1 MSKKLILASA
11 SPRRKDLLKS
21 LGLNFEIDFALVDEE
36 VEDGLLP
43 KEIVMTLAKKKAL
56 AISYKYQEGL
66 IIGADTLVFLNG
78 EVLGKP
84 KSEEDAFLM
93 LKNLQG
99 KEHEVYSG
107 VFLIDV
113 ATDESEVS
121 FEKTKVFFRPLSDN
135 EIWSYI
141 ATKEPFDKAGA
152 YAIQGLGSTIV
163 YKIEGDYFNVVGLPL
178 ACLSK
183 MLKKFGIQVI

>member
-113 ATDESEVS
+113 ATGESEVS